1 MPPAITSLL
10 RSISQNHGPSPEQ
23 QRSSQRSQDLKIL
36 CETPAQWLPIC
47 RSDPTWDRHG
57 PATLSLMPSVKG
69 YQRIKPCGNLMPRKK
84 NDSVNL
90 GISGTGQ
97 ILRSSL
103 AIQLWAFFETPNP
116 YQPDVALVLSDRK
129 ARFKFSLRCAELGCW
144 HSSPEFIGAVG
155 PWTGKV
161 DNM

>member
-1 MPPAITSLL
+1 MASNL
-10 RSISQNHGPSPEQ
+10 
-23 QRSSQRSQDLKIL
+23 SQRPNL
-36 CETPAQWLPIC
+36 
-47 RSDPTWDRHG
+47 G
-57 PATLSLMPSVKG
+57 PAWTG
-69 YQRIKPCGNLMPRKK
+69 NTQFDAECQRISKDKALWQFDAKKK

-161 DNM
+161 DNMLIHVEGTSKLSYRSQSERGVHLNSQ